1 MLSKRG
7 RKSVRCSCMS
17 KENSRQRECV
27 SHNNS
32 CRDEWCGSRRC
43 CDCHNDRCRDKCRNE
58 KKDRH

>member
-1 MLSKRG
+1 MDMLSKRG

-32 CRDEWCGSRRC
+32 CRD
-43 CDCHNDRCRDKCRNE
+43 KCRNE